1 VGAGLALDRREWNGV
16 VESQMK
22 LQIKSSTHKKGG
34 VVIECVIMYAYDNT
48 GFGSRWRTN
57 G

>member
-1 VGAGLALDRREWNGV
+1 
-16 VESQMK
+16 MK